1 MIKRREFLAGISGIG
16 ALGLGGCGLF
26 ADPQRLR
33 ILALSGSLPSK
44 VIKQFEQELS
54 KATELKTAKSPQELW
69 EELQKNQELDK
80 IPQVM
85 TLGDAWLDIAIDK
98 KLILPIPANALT
110 QISQWQKLDP
120 RWQKL
125 VTRNGKVW
133 GIPYRWG
140 STSIAYRAD
149 KLKFEITSWSDLWRP
164 ELKRKLTLPDSDR
177 EVIGLVL
184 KKLGYSYQTADLKS
198 IQNLEAELQQLND
211 RVLTYTSDSYLQTLL
226 NDDSYAAVGWSQDM
240 HKVQQ
245 QDPQVKVVIPN
256 DGTALWSDLWVLP
269 AKADRS
275 NLSAAYNW
283 MNFSLQP
290 SIAAQITALTSAATT
305 SAALEQVP
313 NNIKS
318 DPVRF
323 PPEAVLAKSEILLP
337 LSDATSKQ
345 YQEIWKKV
353 RAIKTQA

>member
-54 KATELKTAKSPQELW
+54 KAAELKTAKSPQELW
-69 EELQKNQELDK
+69 QELQKNQELDK

-98 KLILPIPANALT
+98 KLILPIPVPALT

-140 STSIAYRAD
+140 STSIAYRSD
-149 KLKFEITSWSDLWRP
+149 KLKFEITSWADLWRP
-164 ELKRKLTLPDSDR
+164 ELKRKLTLPDNDR

-269 AKADRS
+269 AKADQS

-290 SIAAQITALTSAATT
+290 SIAAQITALTSAAST
-305 SAALEQVP
+305 SSALEQVP

-318 DPVRF
+318 DPIRF
-323 PPEAVLAKSEILLP
+323 PSETILAKSEILLP
-337 LSDATSKQ
+337 LSDATNKQ

-353 RAIKTQA
+353 RAIKAQA